1 MDEEQFKTAME
12 TENPTLEE
20 IANIVTE
27 RQKKS
32 EEENKTAHE
41 NNEKARLEREQK
53 EKEEQERLKY
63 TNQNFATDDFL
74 SNIFNAPKDES
85 EAEPD
90 NEEQDSSESK
100 E

>member
-1 MDEEQFKTAME
+1 MSEKKYSFRNEIK
-12 TENPTLEE
+12 LE
-20 IANIVTE
+20 
-27 RQKKS
+27 K
-32 EEENKTAHE
+32 
-41 NNEKARLEREQK
+41 QK